1 MECLLCTMWARMPY
15 AQKYTTPTSAQ
26 ETEGAMVVGYWIA
39 SRAETVVRLCE
50 RHMYV
55 LEMLDR
61 QDNQRIENE
70 KAIQIAAQRSAVQLE
85 NFTSQTS
92 ALQQRRQLVLD
103 AVKVVEQPSLVV
115 PMPVVPI
122 ISHVPTQNSGAIP
135 QDFKLGPGPL
145 ANENIVTAP
154 PPLPIEAD
162 PAQVYRSVAKP
173 GTPEAA
179 LEMAKLIP
187 IEGAK
192 VTHPCPS
199 CGVAITTGEVH
210 AC

>member
-50 RHMYV
+50 RHMHV
-55 LEMLDR
+55 LEMLDG
-61 QDNQRIENE
+61 QDNQRIEAE
-70 KAIQIAAQRSAVQLE
+70 RKAQEIVQQQE
-85 NFTSQTS
+85 RFRQQTS
-92 ALQQRRQLVLD
+92 SLQQRRQIILES
-103 AVKVVEQPSLVV
+103 VKSESAPPVIV
-115 PMPVVPI
+115 PMPVVPVI
-122 ISHVPTQNSGAIP
+122 IPFVPTQNSELIT

-199 CGVAITTGEVH
+199 CGVAITTEEVH